1 MAQDFDKLV
10 KVAQAAIEQC
20 KAQQAEIATMK
31 SSMSKKASTV
41 DAQLVEKSVN
51 ALIKMGG
58 LNQEQAQETKQLL
71 STDPNASLRA
81 LLAVCKGTTDAKN
94 IVKTQSVNLD
104 GGILISQNKQVKNT
118 LDNQTEAYSN
128 VAKVLGLNMN

>member
-20 KAQQAEIATMK
+20 KAYQAEIATMK

-71 STDPNASLRA
+71 STDTNASLRA

-128 VAKVLGLNMN
+128 VAKILGLNMN